1 MRKYEIVVI
10 LDATLDEEQ
19 IQASLE
25 RLSTVISSNA
35 GDVVKIDHW
44 GRRRFAYELA
54 DRWEGYYVV
63 VEADGLP
70 ETVAEVDRILS
81 IADEVLRHK
90 VVRLPAA
97 AIARRATAAVAPSEN

>member
-10 LDATLDEEQ
+10 LDPSLEEEQ

-25 RLSTVISSNA
+25 RLTGVIASNS
-35 GDVVKIDHW
+35 GEVVKIDHW

-54 DRWEGYYVV
+54 DRWEGYYAI

-70 ETVAEVDRILS
+70 ETVAEVDRTLS

-97 AIARRATAAVAPSEN
+97 AIARRATAAAATSES